1 MTQKKF
7 TDVLVRQALPF
18 PKELLDRIEVL
29 RNKADE
35 NKEKERLLTILQDN
49 NERQEISL
57 VDLYNQESSE
67 YFDKIEEEYRHYIWE
82 EQDYRENKWLYEYGL
97 EHLEELSKR
106 EKM

>member
-7 TDVLVRQALPF
+7 TDVLVRQAIPF

-29 RNKADE
+29 RNKAEE
-35 NKEKERLLTILQDN
+35 NKENESLLNVLQEN
-49 NERQEISL
+49 NQPQETSL

-67 YFDKIEEEYRHYIWE
+67 YFDKIEEEYKHYIWE
-82 EQDYRENKWLYEYGL
+82 EQDYQENKWLYEYGL

-106 EKM
+106 VKM